1 MKKTLKNSLSF
12 ISLNF
17 KTKIVMLAFSATFIS
32 CNKDALEVK
41 KLTFQDIETEFNFK
55 KPLSE
60 FTRTKILEK
69 FGTVENYRIFVQ
81 NLKQSNLKNKDFRS
95 IYVDPNQ
102 SDSLLN
108 SDSILAEVV
117 YFKSMNKIKNAKSA
131 VYLAQFERFNWGG
144 TPLSPHGFAIRDNE
158 YILDAAESA
167 GFDLPYSC
175 RAGACSTCVCKCISG
190 RITVYLNT
198 FLDDDQINY
207 GYFPAC
213 VAEAESDIKFLS
225 HQEANLY

>member
-1 MKKTLKNSLSF
+1 MKNKLKNFVSLIF
-12 ISLNF
+12 LDY

-32 CNKDALEVK
+32 CNNDALEVK
-41 KLTFQDIETEFNFK
+41 KLTFQDIETEFNFI

-81 NLKQSNLKNKDFRS
+81 NLKQSNLKNQDFRS

-102 SDSLLN
+102 SDSLLI
-108 SDSILAEVV
+108 SDSILAKVV
-117 YFKSMNKIKNAKSA
+117 YFKSKNKTKAAKSS
-131 VYLAQFERFNWGG
+131 VYLAQFEKFNWSG
-144 TPLSPHGFAIRDNE
+144 TPFSPHGFAIRDNE
-158 YILDAAESA
+158 YILDAAENA

-213 VAEAESDIKFLS
+213 VAEAESDIKFIS
-225 HQEANLY
+225 HQESKLY